1 MLNLEQY
8 IRSNNE
14 ELVNIHWNETINEYV
29 KRLNASKILFKK
41 LSEKEY
47 FKSSNT
53 LKENIFFKEI
63 NSEIS
68 RYISDSK
75 NPSYQIAIVGA
86 VKAGKSTLINALIG
100 YDLASTNV
108 TPETA
113 TLTKIKTTD
122 KNSITVKFYSKKDW
136 KKIWND
142 AQKSTNATI
151 FKEEFDN
158 LRAKEIECEMLE
170 KSDVFKEFDN
180 LDSMKNEI
188 KKWTSSHAREH
199 YFVKEIE
206 IGVEKL
212 NLPPQVCLV
221 DTPGLNDPVQYRSNI
236 TSEYI
241 HSANAV
247 IICVNSK
254 TLRNEEI
261 TTILEVLTKAQ
272 DKKDKVYILG
282 TQIDIMNSQ
291 ADWEQQ
297 QEEWLKH
304 LKEKQFYGSL
314 EMAKKQLIGV
324 SSYFYSN
331 AIKLSSNTDIDSLED
346 VLDNLVKIEEMSK
359 QERRE
364 LLKLYNKNN
373 LTPKDIDQI
382 KRRLIDYSNIE
393 ILKDNIQNKLIL
405 GFNESLKIDFI
416 NRYNYLKNKIETF
429 KNEHI
434 EKIQGNINSFTQSE
448 NELKQQILQN
458 EEQKENLKNLN
469 EKLKLKIKEITQAFN
484 TDFEELNTNFNEL
497 MKDIRKI
504 KLEEESEVK

>member
-29 KRLNASKILFKK
+29 KRLNASKTLFKK

-108 TPETA
+108 APETA

-199 YFVKEIE
+199 YFVKKIE

-241 HSANAV
+241 HSTNAV

-497 MKDIRKI
+497 MKNIRKV

>member
-1 MLNLEQY
+1 MLDLEQY
-8 IRSNNE
+8 IRSNNGK
-14 ELVNIHWNETINEYV
+14 LVNIHWNETINEYV
-29 KRLNASKILFKK
+29 KKLNASKVLFRK

-47 FKSSNT
+47 FKGSDT
-53 LKENIFFKEI
+53 LKENIFFKDI
-63 NSEIS
+63 NNEIS

-113 TLTKIKTTD
+113 TLTKIKTTE
-122 KNSITVKFYSKKDW
+122 KNSITVKFYSKEDW
-136 KKIWND
+136 KKIWDD
-142 AQKSTNATI
+142 AQKSINATI

-158 LRAKEIECEMLE
+158 LRAREIENEMLG
-170 KSDVFKEFDN
+170 KSDIFKEFND
-180 LDSMKNEI
+180 LDSMKDEI

-206 IGVEKL
+206 IGVKKL

-393 ILKDNIQNKLIL
+393 ILKDNIQNKLIF

-484 TDFEELNTNFNEL
+484 TDFKELNTNFNEL
-497 MKDIRKI
+497 MKNIKKV

>member
-29 KRLNASKILFKK
+29 KRLNASKTLFKK

-53 LKENIFFKEI
+53 LKENIFFKET

-291 ADWEQQ
+291 TDWEQQ

-324 SSYFYSN
+324 SSYFYSK
-331 AIKLSSNTDIDSLED
+331 AINLEESLKNSKKIIFDIVSKEIISPEEGFSLARLQD
-346 VLDNLVKIEEMSK
+346 FSK
-359 QERRE
+359 EQKE
-364 LLKLYNKNN
+364 N
-373 LTPKDIDQI
+373 I
-382 KRRLIDYSNIE
+382 KKKMIDYSNIE
-393 ILKDNIQNKLIL
+393 ILKDNIQNKLIF

-484 TDFEELNTNFNEL
+484 TDFKELNTNFNEL
-497 MKDIRKI
+497 MKNIKKV

>member
-1 MLNLEQY
+1 MLDLEQY
-8 IRSNNE
+8 VRSNNE
-14 ELVNIHWNETINEYV
+14 ELVNIHWNEIINEYV
-29 KRLNASKILFKK
+29 KKLTASKVLFKK

-47 FKSSNT
+47 FKSTDT
-53 LKENIFFKEI
+53 LKGNSFFKEM
-63 NSEIS
+63 NTEIS

-122 KNSITVKFYSKKDW
+122 KNSITVKFYSREEW

-142 AQKSTNATI
+142 AQKNTNATI

-158 LRAKEIECEMLE
+158 LRAKEIESEMLG
-170 KSDVFKEFDN
+170 KSDIFKEFDN
-180 LDSMKNEI
+180 LDSMKDEI

-247 IICVNSK
+247 IICVNAK

-261 TTILEVLTKAQ
+261 TTILDVLTKAQ

-291 ADWEQQ
+291 ADWEKQ

-304 LKEKQFYGSL
+304 LKEKQFYGNL

-324 SSYFYSN
+324 SSYFYSKAVN
-331 AIKLSSNTDIDSLED
+331 LKEKSLED
-346 VLDNLVKIEEMSK
+346 IKKIIFEI
-359 QERRE
+359 
-364 LLKLYNKNN
+364 
-373 LTPKDIDQI
+373 TPKGIISQEEAIPLIGLQNFSAEEKENI
-382 KRRLIDYSNIE
+382 KKKMIDYSNIE
-393 ILKDNIQNKLIL
+393 ILKDNIQNKLIF

-434 EKIQGNINSFTQSE
+434 EKIQVNINNFEQSE

-484 TDFEELNTNFNEL
+484 TDFKELNTNFNEL
-497 MKDIRKI
+497 MKNIRKV

>member
-8 IRSNNE
+8 IKNNNE
-14 ELVNIHWNETINEYV
+14 ELINIHWNETINEYV
-29 KRLNASKILFKK
+29 KKLNASKVLFKN

-47 FKSSNT
+47 FKSPDT
-53 LKENIFFKEI
+53 LKGNTFFKEI
-63 NSEIS
+63 NTEIS

-158 LRAKEIECEMLE
+158 L
-170 KSDVFKEFDN
+170 
-180 LDSMKNEI
+180 DSMKNEI

-221 DTPGLNDPVQYRSNI
+221 DAPGLNDPVQYRSNI

-324 SSYFYSN
+324 SSYFYSK
-331 AIKLSSNTDIDSLED
+331 AINLEESLKNSKKIIFDIVSKEIISPEEGFSLARLQD
-346 VLDNLVKIEEMSK
+346 FSK
-359 QERRE
+359 EQKE
-364 LLKLYNKNN
+364 N
-373 LTPKDIDQI
+373 I
-382 KRRLIDYSNIE
+382 KKKMIDYSNIE
-393 ILKDNIQNKLIL
+393 ILKDNIQNKLIF

-458 EEQKENLKNLN
+458 EEQKENIKNLN

-484 TDFEELNTNFNEL
+484 TDFKELNTNFNEL
-497 MKDIRKI
+497 MKNIKKV

>member
-29 KRLNASKILFKK
+29 KRLNASKTLFKK

>member
-29 KRLNASKILFKK
+29 KRLNASKTLFKK

-151 FKEEFDN
+151 FKE
-158 LRAKEIECEMLE
+158 
-170 KSDVFKEFDN
+170 EFDN

-324 SSYFYSN
+324 SSYFYSK
-331 AIKLSSNTDIDSLED
+331 AINLEESLKNSKKIIFDIVSKEIISPEEGFSLARLQD
-346 VLDNLVKIEEMSK
+346 FSK
-359 QERRE
+359 EQKE
-364 LLKLYNKNN
+364 N
-373 LTPKDIDQI
+373 I
-382 KRRLIDYSNIE
+382 KKKMIDYSNIE

-458 EEQKENLKNLN
+458 EEQKENIKNLN

-484 TDFEELNTNFNEL
+484 TDFKELNTNFNEL
-497 MKDIRKI
+497 MKNIKKV

>member
-29 KRLNASKILFKK
+29 KRLNASKTLFKK

-158 LRAKEIECEMLE
+158 L
-170 KSDVFKEFDN
+170 
-180 LDSMKNEI
+180 DSMKNEI
-188 KKWTSSHAREH
+188 KKWTSSHARDH

-324 SSYFYSN
+324 SSYFYSK
-331 AIKLSSNTDIDSLED
+331 AINLEESLKNSKKIIFDIVSKEIISPEEGFSLARLQD
-346 VLDNLVKIEEMSK
+346 FSK
-359 QERRE
+359 EQKE
-364 LLKLYNKNN
+364 N
-373 LTPKDIDQI
+373 I
-382 KRRLIDYSNIE
+382 KKKMIDYSNIE
-393 ILKDNIQNKLIL
+393 ILKDNIQNKLIF

-458 EEQKENLKNLN
+458 EEQKENIKNLN

-484 TDFEELNTNFNEL
+484 TDFKELNTNFNEL
-497 MKDIRKI
+497 MKNIKKV

>member
-29 KRLNASKILFKK
+29 KRLNASKTLFKK

-151 FKEEFDN
+151 FKE
-158 LRAKEIECEMLE
+158 
-170 KSDVFKEFDN
+170 EFDN

-324 SSYFYSN
+324 SSYFYSK
-331 AIKLSSNTDIDSLED
+331 AINLE
-346 VLDNLVKIEEMSK
+346 
-359 QERRE
+359 
-364 LLKLYNKNN
+364 
-373 LTPKDIDQI
+373 
-382 KRRLIDYSNIE
+382 
-393 ILKDNIQNKLIL
+393 
-405 GFNESLKIDFI
+405 ESLKNSKKIIFDIVSKEIISPEEGFSLARLQDFS
-416 NRYNYLKNKIETF
+416 K
-429 KNEHI
+429 
-434 EKIQGNINSFTQSE
+434 
-448 NELKQQILQN
+448 
-458 EEQKENLKNLN
+458 EQKENIK
-469 EKLKLKIKEITQAFN
+469 KKIN
-484 TDFEELNTNFNEL
+484 
-497 MKDIRKI
+497 
-504 KLEEESEVK
+504 

>member
-8 IRSNNE
+8 IRNNNE
-14 ELVNIHWNETINEYV
+14 ELINIHWNETINEYV
-29 KRLNASKILFKK
+29 KKLNASKVLFKN

-47 FKSSNT
+47 FKSTDT
-53 LKENIFFKEI
+53 LKGNTFFKEI
-63 NSEIS
+63 NTEIS

-122 KNSITVKFYSKKDW
+122 KNSITVKFYSREEW

-158 LRAKEIECEMLE
+158 LRAKEIESEMLG
-170 KSDVFKEFDN
+170 KSDIFKEFDD
-180 LDSMKNEI
+180 LDSMKDEI

-206 IGVEKL
+206 IGVKKL

-393 ILKDNIQNKLIL
+393 ILKDNIQNKLIF

>member
-29 KRLNASKILFKK
+29 KRLNASKTLFKK

-291 ADWEQQ
+291 TDWEQQ

-324 SSYFYSN
+324 SSYFYSK
-331 AIKLSSNTDIDSLED
+331 AINLEESLKNSKKIIFDIVSKEIISPEEGFSLARLQD
-346 VLDNLVKIEEMSK
+346 FSK
-359 QERRE
+359 EQKE
-364 LLKLYNKNN
+364 N
-373 LTPKDIDQI
+373 I
-382 KRRLIDYSNIE
+382 KKKMIDYSNIE
-393 ILKDNIQNKLIL
+393 ILKDNIQNKLIF

-484 TDFEELNTNFNEL
+484 TDFKELNTNFNEL
-497 MKDIRKI
+497 MKNIKKV

>member
-29 KRLNASKILFKK
+29 KRLNASKTLFKK

-324 SSYFYSN
+324 SSYFYSK
-331 AIKLSSNTDIDSLED
+331 AINLEESLKNSKKIIFDIVSKEIISPEEGFSLARLQD
-346 VLDNLVKIEEMSK
+346 FSK
-359 QERRE
+359 EQKE
-364 LLKLYNKNN
+364 N
-373 LTPKDIDQI
+373 I
-382 KRRLIDYSNIE
+382 KKKMIDYSNIE
-393 ILKDNIQNKLIL
+393 ILKDNIQNKLIF

-458 EEQKENLKNLN
+458 EEQKENIKNLN

-484 TDFEELNTNFNEL
+484 TDFKELNTNFNEL
-497 MKDIRKI
+497 MKNIKKV

>member
-29 KRLNASKILFKK
+29 KRLNASKTLFKK

-142 AQKSTNATI
+142 AQKNTNATI

-324 SSYFYSN
+324 SSYFYSK
-331 AIKLSSNTDIDSLED
+331 AINLEESLKNSKKIIFDIVSKEIISPEEGFSLARLQD
-346 VLDNLVKIEEMSK
+346 FSK
-359 QERRE
+359 EQKE
-364 LLKLYNKNN
+364 N
-373 LTPKDIDQI
+373 I
-382 KRRLIDYSNIE
+382 KKKMIDYSNIE
-393 ILKDNIQNKLIL
+393 ILKDNIQNKLIF

-484 TDFEELNTNFNEL
+484 TDFKELNTNFNEL
-497 MKDIRKI
+497 MKNIKKV

>member
-29 KRLNASKILFKK
+29 KRLNASKTLFKK

-142 AQKSTNATI
+142 AQKNTNATI

-324 SSYFYSN
+324 SSYFYSK
-331 AIKLSSNTDIDSLED
+331 AINLDESLKNSKKIIFDIVSKEIISPEEGFSLARLQD
-346 VLDNLVKIEEMSK
+346 FSK
-359 QERRE
+359 EQKE
-364 LLKLYNKNN
+364 N
-373 LTPKDIDQI
+373 I
-382 KRRLIDYSNIE
+382 KKKMIDYSNIE
-393 ILKDNIQNKLIL
+393 ILKDNIQNKLIF

-458 EEQKENLKNLN
+458 EEQKENIKNLN

-484 TDFEELNTNFNEL
+484 TDFKELNTNFNEL
-497 MKDIRKI
+497 MKNIKKV

>member
-8 IRSNNE
+8 IRNNNE
-14 ELVNIHWNETINEYV
+14 ELINIHWNETINEYV
-29 KRLNASKILFKK
+29 KKLNASKVLFKN

-47 FKSSNT
+47 FKSPDT
-53 LKENIFFKEI
+53 LKGNTFFKEI
-63 NSEIS
+63 NTEIS

-136 KKIWND
+136 KKILND

-158 LRAKEIECEMLE
+158 LKAKEIENQMLG
-170 KSDVFKEFDN
+170 KSDIFKEFDDF
-180 LDSMKNEI
+180 DSMKDEI

-247 IICVNSK
+247 IICVNAK

-261 TTILEVLTKAQ
+261 ATILDVLTKAQ

-324 SSYFYSN
+324 SSYFYSKAVN
-331 AIKLSSNTDIDSLED
+331 LKEKSLED
-346 VLDNLVKIEEMSK
+346 VKNIIFEITVKGIISQEEAIHLIGLQNFSAEEK
-359 QERRE
+359 E
-364 LLKLYNKNN
+364 NI
-373 LTPKDIDQI
+373 KD
-382 KRRLIDYSNIE
+382 KMIDYSNIE
-393 ILKDNIQNKLIL
+393 ILNDNIQNKLIFR
-405 GFNESLKIDFI
+405 FNESLKKDFI
-416 NRYNYLKNKIETF
+416 DRYNYLKNKIETF

-434 EKIQGNINSFTQSE
+434 EKIQGNINSFEQSE
-448 NELKQQILQN
+448 NELRKQISQN
-458 EEQKENLKNLN
+458 EKQKENLKTLN
-469 EKLKLKIKEITQAFN
+469 ENLKAKIEEITQAFN
-484 TDFEELNTNFNEL
+484 TDFEELNKNFKNL
-497 MKDIRKI
+497 MKEIGKV
-504 KLEEESEVK
+504 KFEEESEVK

>member
-1 MLNLEQY
+1 MKMLNLEQY

-29 KRLNASKILFKK
+29 KRLNASKTLFKK

-291 ADWEQQ
+291 TDWEQQ

-324 SSYFYSN
+324 SSYFYSK
-331 AIKLSSNTDIDSLED
+331 AINLEESLKNSKKIIFDIVSKEIISPEEGFSLARLQD
-346 VLDNLVKIEEMSK
+346 FSK
-359 QERRE
+359 EQKE
-364 LLKLYNKNN
+364 N
-373 LTPKDIDQI
+373 I
-382 KRRLIDYSNIE
+382 KKKMIDYSNIE
-393 ILKDNIQNKLIL
+393 ILKDNIQNKLIF

-484 TDFEELNTNFNEL
+484 TDFKELNTNFNEL
-497 MKDIRKI
+497 MKNIKKV

>member
-8 IRSNNE
+8 IRNNNE
-14 ELVNIHWNETINEYV
+14 ELINIHWNETINEYV
-29 KRLNASKILFKK
+29 KKLNASKVLFKN

-47 FKSSNT
+47 FKSPDT
-53 LKENIFFKEI
+53 LKGNTFFKEI
-63 NSEIS
+63 NTEIS

-122 KNSITVKFYSKKDW
+122 KNSITVKFYSREEW

-158 LRAKEIECEMLE
+158 LKAKEIENQMLG
-170 KSDVFKEFDN
+170 KSDIFKEFDN
-180 LDSMKNEI
+180 LDSMKDEI

-247 IICVNSK
+247 IICVNAK

-261 TTILEVLTKAQ
+261 ATILDVLTKAQ

-314 EMAKKQLIGV
+314 DMAKKQLIGV

-331 AIKLSSNTDIDSLED
+331 AIKLSSDTDIDSLED
-346 VLDNLVKIEEMSK
+346 SIDDLVKKEKMTK
-359 QERRE
+359 QDRRE
-364 LLKLYNKNN
+364 LLRKDNI
-373 LTPKDIDQI
+373 TPEDIEQI
-382 KRRLIDYSNIE
+382 KNMLIDYSNIE
-393 ILKDNIQNKLIL
+393 IVNDNIQNKLIL
-405 GFNESLKIDFI
+405 GFNESLKNDFL

-429 KNEHI
+429 KKEHI
-434 EKIQGNINSFTQSE
+434 EKIQGNINSFEQSE

-458 EEQKENLKNLN
+458 ERQKEELETLN
-469 EKLKLKIKEITQAFN
+469 RRLRLKIRETTQAFN
-484 TDFEELNTNFNEL
+484 TDFEELNSNFRNL
-497 MKDIRKI
+497 MREI
-504 KLEEESEVK
+504 KKVKFEEESEDR

>member
-29 KRLNASKILFKK
+29 KKLNASKTLFKK

-122 KNSITVKFYSKKDW
+122 KNSITVKFYSREEW

-158 LRAKEIECEMLE
+158 LRAKEIESEMLG
-170 KSDVFKEFDN
+170 KSDIFKEFDN
-180 LDSMKNEI
+180 LDSMKDEI

-314 EMAKKQLIGV
+314 EMAKKQLIGI
-324 SSYFYSN
+324 SSYFYSK
-331 AIKLSSNTDIDSLED
+331 AINLEESLKNSKKIIFDIVSKE
-346 VLDNLVKIEEMSK
+346 IISPEEGLPLAGLQDFSK
-359 QERRE
+359 EQKE
-364 LLKLYNKNN
+364 N
-373 LTPKDIDQI
+373 I
-382 KRRLIDYSNIE
+382 KKKMIDYSNIE
-393 ILKDNIQNKLIL
+393 ILKDNIQNKLIF

-434 EKIQGNINSFTQSE
+434 EKIQGNTNSFTQSE

>member
-29 KRLNASKILFKK
+29 KRLNASKTLFKK

-324 SSYFYSN
+324 SSYFYSK
-331 AIKLSSNTDIDSLED
+331 AINLEESLKNSKKIIFDIVSKEIISPEEGFSLARLQD
-346 VLDNLVKIEEMSK
+346 FSK
-359 QERRE
+359 EQKE
-364 LLKLYNKNN
+364 N
-373 LTPKDIDQI
+373 I
-382 KRRLIDYSNIE
+382 KKKMIDYSNIE
-393 ILKDNIQNKLIL
+393 ILKDNIQNKLIF

-497 MKDIRKI
+497 MKNIRKV

>member
-29 KRLNASKILFKK
+29 KRLNASKTLFKK

-324 SSYFYSN
+324 SSYFYSK
-331 AIKLSSNTDIDSLED
+331 AINLEESLKNSKKIIFDIVSKEIISPEEGFSLARLQD
-346 VLDNLVKIEEMSK
+346 FSK
-359 QERRE
+359 EQKE
-364 LLKLYNKNN
+364 N
-373 LTPKDIDQI
+373 I
-382 KRRLIDYSNIE
+382 KKKMIDYSNIE
-393 ILKDNIQNKLIL
+393 ILKDNIQNKLIF

-484 TDFEELNTNFNEL
+484 TDFKELNTNFNEL
-497 MKDIRKI
+497 MKNIKKV

>member
-1 MLNLEQY
+1 MLNLEEY
-8 IRSNNE
+8 IRENSE
-14 ELVNIHWNETINEYV
+14 ELVDIHWNETINEYV
-29 KRLNASKILFKK
+29 KKLSASKVLFKE

-47 FKSSNT
+47 FKNT
-53 LKENIFFKEI
+53 EGVNENTFFKEI
-63 NSEIS
+63 NNEIS
-68 RYISDSK
+68 RYISDSR

-86 VKAGKSTLINALIG
+86 VKAGKSTLINALVG

-122 KNSITVKFYSKKDW
+122 KNSIVVKFYTKEEWS
-136 KKIWND
+136 KIWND
-142 AQKSTNATI
+142 AKKSTNATI
-151 FKEEFDN
+151 FREEFDN
-158 LRAKEIECEMLE
+158 LKAEEIENEMLG
-170 KSDVFKEFDN
+170 KPDFFKEFDSIN
-180 LDSMKNEI
+180 SMKEEI

-212 NLPPQVCLV
+212 NLPAQVCLV

-247 IICVNSK
+247 IICVNAK

-261 TTILEVLTKAQ
+261 MTILDVLTKAQ

-297 QEEWLKH
+297 RKEWLKH
-304 LKEKQFYGSL
+304 LKEKQFYGNL
-314 EMAKKQLIGV
+314 ETANKQLIGV

-331 AIKLSSNTDIDSLED
+331 ALKLSLDTDIDSLED
-346 VLDNLVKIEEMSK
+346 SIDDLVKKEKMTK

-364 LLKLYNKNN
+364 LLRKNEIDSEDIEKIRKL
-373 LTPKDIDQI
+373 
-382 KRRLIDYSNIE
+382 LIDYSNIE
-393 ILKDNIQNKLIL
+393 IVNDNIQNKLIL
-405 GFNESLKIDFI
+405 GFNDSLKNDFI
-416 NRYNYLKNKIETF
+416 TRYYYLKSKIETF
-429 KNEHI
+429 RNGHI
-434 EKIQGNINSFTQSE
+434 AKIEGNINSFEQSE
-448 NELKQQILQN
+448 NELRQQILQS
-458 EEQKENLKNLN
+458 EKQKEELETLN
-469 EKLKLKIKEITQAFN
+469 RKLKEKIKETTKSFN
-484 TDFEELNTNFNEL
+484 TDFDELNRNFRNL
-497 MKDIRKI
+497 MQEI
-504 KLEEESEVK
+504 KKVKFEDESEVK

>member
-29 KRLNASKILFKK
+29 KRLNASKTLFKK

-142 AQKSTNATI
+142 AQKNTNATI

-324 SSYFYSN
+324 SSYFYSK
-331 AIKLSSNTDIDSLED
+331 AINLEESLKNSKKIIFDIVSKEIISPEEGFSLARLQD
-346 VLDNLVKIEEMSK
+346 FSK
-359 QERRE
+359 EQKE
-364 LLKLYNKNN
+364 N
-373 LTPKDIDQI
+373 I
-382 KRRLIDYSNIE
+382 KKKMIDYSNIE
-393 ILKDNIQNKLIL
+393 ILKDNIQNKLIF

-458 EEQKENLKNLN
+458 EEQKENIKNLN

-484 TDFEELNTNFNEL
+484 TDFKELNTNFNEL
-497 MKDIRKI
+497 MKNIKKV

>member
-8 IRSNNE
+8 IRNNNE
-14 ELVNIHWNETINEYV
+14 ELINIHWNETINEYV
-29 KRLNASKILFKK
+29 KKLNASKVLFKN

-47 FKSSNT
+47 FKSTDT
-53 LKENIFFKEI
+53 LKGNTFFKEI
-63 NSEIS
+63 NTEIS

-122 KNSITVKFYSKKDW
+122 KNSITVKFYSKEDW
-136 KKIWND
+136 KKIWDD
-142 AQKSTNATI
+142 AQKNTDTDDEKI
-151 FKEEFDN
+151 FKKEFDK
-158 LRAKEIECEMLE
+158 LKAKEIESEMLG
-170 KSDVFKEFDN
+170 KADIYKEFNN
-180 LDSMKNEI
+180 LDSMKGEI
-188 KKWTSSHAREH
+188 KKWTSSQEREH

-247 IICVNSK
+247 IICVNAK

-272 DKKDKVYILG
+272 DKKDKVYVLG

-314 EMAKKQLIGV
+314 EMAKKQLIGI
-324 SSYFYSN
+324 SSYFYLN
-331 AIKLSSNTDIDSLED
+331 AINWEKKSRENLNDIICD
-346 VLDNLVKIEEMSK
+346 VMKKRILPQNEAIFLLGLKDFSEEQK
-359 QERRE
+359 E
-364 LLKLYNKNN
+364 N
-373 LTPKDIDQI
+373 I
-382 KRRLIDYSNIE
+382 KKKMMDYSNIE
-393 ILKDNIQNKLIL
+393 ILKDNIQNKLIF

-497 MKDIRKI
+497 MKNIRKV
-504 KLEEESEVK
+504 KFEEESEVK

>member
-1 MLNLEQY
+1 MLDLEQY
-8 IRSNNE
+8 VRSNNE
-14 ELVNIHWNETINEYV
+14 ELVNIHWNEIINEYV
-29 KRLNASKILFKK
+29 KKLTASKVLFKK

-47 FKSSNT
+47 FKSTDT
-53 LKENIFFKEI
+53 LKGNTFFKEI
-63 NSEIS
+63 NTEIS

-113 TLTKIKTTD
+113 TLTKIKTTE
-122 KNSITVKFYSKKDW
+122 KNSITVKFYSREEW

-158 LRAKEIECEMLE
+158 LKAKEIENQMLG
-170 KSDVFKEFDN
+170 KSDIFKEFDD
-180 LDSMKNEI
+180 LDSMKDEI

-247 IICVNSK
+247 IICVNAK

-272 DKKDKVYILG
+272 DKKDKIYILG

-291 ADWEQQ
+291 ADWEEQ

-314 EMAKKQLIGV
+314 EMAKEQLIGI
-324 SSYFYSN
+324 SSYFYLN

-346 VLDNLVKIEEMSK
+346 VLDNLVKIKEMEK
-359 QERRE
+359 KERRE
-364 LLKLYNKNN
+364 LLELYKENN

-382 KRRLIDYSNIE
+382 KRRSIDYSNIE
-393 ILKDNIQNKLIL
+393 ILKNNIQNKLIF

-416 NRYNYLKNKIETF
+416 NRYSYLKNKIETF

-434 EKIQGNINSFTQSE
+434 EKIQVSINNFEQSE

-458 EEQKENLKNLN
+458 EEQKENLKTLN
-469 EKLKLKIKEITQAFN
+469 ENLKAKIEEITQAFN
-484 TDFEELNTNFNEL
+484 TDFEELNKNFKNL
-497 MKDIRKI
+497 MKEIGKV
-504 KLEEESEVK
+504 KFEEESEVK

>member
-29 KRLNASKILFKK
+29 KRLNASKTLFKK

-151 FKEEFDN
+151 FKE
-158 LRAKEIECEMLE
+158 
-170 KSDVFKEFDN
+170 EFDN

-324 SSYFYSN
+324 SSYFYSK
-331 AIKLSSNTDIDSLED
+331 AINLEESLKNSKKIIFDIVSKEIISPEEGFSLARLQD
-346 VLDNLVKIEEMSK
+346 FSK
-359 QERRE
+359 EQKE
-364 LLKLYNKNN
+364 N
-373 LTPKDIDQI
+373 I
-382 KRRLIDYSNIE
+382 KKKMIDYSNIE
-393 ILKDNIQNKLIL
+393 ILKDNIQNKLIF

-434 EKIQGNINSFTQSE
+434 EKIQGYINSFTQSE

-458 EEQKENLKNLN
+458 EEQKENIKNLN

-484 TDFEELNTNFNEL
+484 TDFKELNTNFNEL
-497 MKDIRKI
+497 MKNIKKV